1 MDTYK
6 LSTQWIMIWCKNGEG
21 TNAFTSKDGIKRQS
35 RLLLFPWSLSC
46 SRITFR
52 ESIFSMTRRWLEIVT
67 CNIKPHKLLWTICS
81 LKCHKSRYL
90 PIPSLQLS
98 CENNSCAK
106 NGNQTIKNRCILI
119 RTYFPVHI
127 RVTHKWNTRLRMS
140 LGLHSTSSGVDQGF
154 CQEEAQVLRPK
165 VADVAK

>member
-1 MDTYK
+1 MQKWGRHQCFHVERQDKAAVSISSVSLVT
-6 LSTQWIMIWCKNGEG
+6 IM
-21 TNAFTSKDGIKRQS
+21 FSDHFS
-35 RLLLFPWSLSC
+35 RVH
-46 SRITFR
+46 
-52 ESIFSMTRRWLEIVT
+52 FSMTRRWLEIVT
-67 CNIKPHKLLWTICS
+67 CNIKPRKLLWTICS
-81 LKCHKSRYL
+81 LKCHKSGYL

-98 CENNSCAK
+98 CENKSCAK

-119 RTYFPVHI
+119 RTHFPVHI